1 MLRNVPW
8 VQCAGGRV
16 VRTGALGTVVP
27 IYWDSI
33 GQRKERLYTAVRTGS
48 ARPYPSPCRLLE
60 CLFDMTLFHMSL
72 LVRACGYSLCVYAIN
87 GDFPFPWFFGFR
99 STAGFVF
106 IL

>member
-48 ARPYPSPCRLLE
+48 ARPYSC
-60 CLFDMTLFHMSL
+60 TLQASGMSL
-72 LVRACGYSLCVYAIN
+72 
-87 GDFPFPWFFGFR
+87 
-99 STAGFVF
+99 
-106 IL
+106 